1 MKILFFVDGGFN
13 NGVGALLVEQIK
25 AIHKQY
31 KNIHAVTS
39 SKEQEANLIKALKD
53 QNIPILHLEGLE
65 VHNNYK
71 CHIEQLM
78 SYILDN
84 NIKLI
89 HVQANWQLALVTI
102 ARSKLYLHHRYR
114 FKVIYSIHSYRNNLH
129 PIKAFI
135 GRLIIGFALLLFS
148 DKIICSSSF
157 LKKKFR
163 LLTPKIILL
172 PIGVSSTFFE
182 DYKESNTD
190 NLNLVFPAQF
200 RPGKN
205 QDILIKAFSEYVYET
220 KEINANLC
228 LPGEGELL
236 DKMKMLAHELKVE
249 KQIIFPG
256 QCSMSKIKDF
266 YLQSNIGVISSN
278 SETFGLCIAEPYVLG
293 RCVITRHIG
302 VADDIIKD
310 GISGYFFHNK
320 EDLKN
325 ILLNISKNR
334 EKLKIIG
341 EHNFKDRD
349 RFSWHKIAS
358 EYLEVVNKLQFDS

>member
-53 QNIPILHLEGLE
+53 LNIPILHLDGLE
-65 VHNNYK
+65 THSNYK
-71 CHIEQLM
+71 HHTKLIID
-78 SYILDN
+78 YIVNN

-89 HVQANWQLALVTI
+89 HVQTNWQLALITI
-102 ARSKLYLHHRYR
+102 ARIKLYLRYR

-135 GRLIIGFALLLFS
+135 GRLLIGSALLLFS
-148 DKIICSSSF
+148 DKIICSCTF
-157 LKKKFR
+157 LKRKFK
-163 LLTPKIILL
+163 LLNFKIILL
-172 PIGVSSTFFE
+172 PIGVSNYFFD
-182 DYKESNTD
+182 DYKECNTD
-190 NLNLVFPAQF
+190 HLKLVFPAQF

-205 QDILIKAFSEYVYET
+205 QDILIQAFSEYVYET
-220 KEINANLC
+220 NDTNSRLY

-236 DKMKMLAHELKVE
+236 DKMKKLAHDMRVK

-256 QCSMSKIKDF
+256 QCSMDKIKEF

-310 GISGYFFHNK
+310 GVNGYFFNNK
-320 EDLKN
+320 EDLRN
-325 ILLNISKNR
+325 ILINISKNK

-341 EHNFKDRD
+341 EHNFKERD
-349 RFSWHKIAS
+349 RFDWHKIAS
-358 EYLEVVNKLQFDS
+358 EYIQVLYKLQV